1 MKRLGSHHTA
11 EEIAAEVGRA
21 GERLP
26 MSTVY
31 RALEA
36 LAGSGAVRAVH
47 LGAGPTYYEEA
58 SEHHQHAVC
67 EGCGGILHIEH
78 GLVAELE
85 RHLEEDHGFKPTRTD
100 VVVAG
105 VCAGCA
111 SGRRRPRPR
120 RNLEHRHHQ

>member
-1 MKRLGSHHTA
+1 MVWRSGQ
-11 EEIAAEVGRA
+11 
-21 GERLP
+21 RLP

-36 LAGSGAVRAVH
+36 LAGSGLVRSVH
-47 LGAGPTYYEEA
+47 LGPGPTYYEPA

-67 EGCGGILHIEH
+67 EGCGGVLHIEP

-85 RHLEEDHGFKPTRTD
+85 RHLAEEHRFKPTRTD
-100 VVVAG
+100 VVVVG

-111 SGRRRPRPR
+111 AGQGRRGRR
-120 RNLEHRHHQ
+120 RNLEHRHYR

>member
-1 MKRLGSHHTA
+1 MG
-11 EEIAAEVGRA
+11 GQ

-26 MSTVY
+26 MSTIY

-36 LAGSGAVRAVH
+36 LSGSGVVRAVH

-58 SEHHQHAVC
+58 TEHHQHAVC

-78 GLVAELE
+78 GLVADLE
-85 RHLEEDHGFKPTRTD
+85 RHLEEEHRFTPKRTD
-100 VVVAG
+100 VVVVG

-111 SGRRRPRPR
+111 SGRGRPGGR
-120 RNLEHRHHQ
+120 RNLEHRHY